1 MSMFVA
7 NDHEPIKLKVCRNFP
22 RSKFYLEVMAET
34 SDITI
39 WLPSD
44 FKGQIHHT
52 GKPRFSA
59 GFVNRILKNVRL
71 NEPDVQEFYGEDD
84 VVVVTRG
91 RVTFRM
97 WDVQTCSPENSQKES
112 LKRMFGC
119 SRKAP
124 ETTID
129 WDFLLKD

>member
-1 MSMFVA
+1 V
-7 NDHEPIKLKVCRNFP
+7 V
-22 RSKFYLEVMAET
+22 AET

-44 FKGQIHHT
+44 FKGKIHHT

-71 NEPDVQEFYGEDD
+71 NEPDVGESYGEDN

-97 WDVQTCSPENSQKES
+97 WDVKTCTPENTQKES
-112 LKRMFGC
+112 LRRMFGC

-129 WDFLLKD
+129 WDFLIKD